1 MIFNSN
7 RIFQLILIISS
18 LILVFYGY
26 FYLPSKNKGSIK
38 TETKEEVKIIQEIKN
53 KSTFSNTEYLSTDRE
68 GRIYTTKSKES
79 YILQSQPDLIYLTDV
94 YSYGK
99 LKKDNS
105 LVEIKSKN
113 AIVNKK
119 ENETI
124 YKNQVTIVNKSYRI
138 NSNLA
143 KHIAKKNLIIVDG
156 NVIMKDLSQGL
167 SHIIYADTLEL
178 DTVTNNAVV
187 FMKSKDKK
195 VLGKKFK

>member
-1 MIFNSN
+1 MIFSSN

-18 LILVFYGY
+18 LGLIFYGY
-26 FYLPSKNKGSIK
+26 FYLPNQNKGSIR

-79 YILQSQPDLIYLTDV
+79 YVLQSQPDLIYLTDV

-119 ENETI
+119 KNETI
-124 YKNQVTIVNKSYRI
+124 YKNQVTIVNKNYRI

-143 KHIAKKNLIIVDG
+143 KHIEKKNLIIVDG
-156 NVIMKDLSQGL
+156 NVIMQDLSQGL

-178 DTVTNNAVV
+178 DTLTNNAIV